1 MHNPK
6 FLRQNCVFRKK
17 YIIISQN
24 HIKRKIMKLSNAN
37 LGLDS
42 LIARVDEAF
51 RVIVHNVSAALALT
65 SAGH

>member
-1 MHNPK
+1 
-6 FLRQNCVFRKK
+6 
-17 YIIISQN
+17 
-24 HIKRKIMKLSNAN
+24 MKPFDAN

-65 SAGH
+65 SAGHWFK